1 MLTYPRKSVSLSW
14 ISTDLFVSSRLETA
28 ATLYQ
33 KDEGLFHLLLTEP
46 IGDPLEAQQ
55 KTNAGDS
62 LMRMLWLEISP
73 FRLVMTMQSNGPF
86 SYRHVLER
94 GLYSTSR
101 YWLKGDDDNPESGSQ
116 MQLRN
121 FTRSLQVVGDE
132 LPQFLQVEYEL
143 WANRV
148 ALGRYVLNLE
158 IAP

>member
-1 MLTYPRKSVSLSW
+1 
-14 ISTDLFVSSRLETA
+14 
-28 ATLYQ
+28 
-33 KDEGLFHLLLTEP
+33 
-46 IGDPLEAQQ
+46 
-55 KTNAGDS
+55 
-62 LMRMLWLEISP
+62 
-73 FRLVMTMQSNGPF
+73 
-86 SYRHVLER
+86 
-94 GLYSTSR
+94 
-101 YWLKGDDDNPESGSQ
+101 